1 MEINKYKICII
12 SAACD
17 VQGLVDCDL
26 IAQLGEVACGGQ
38 AGRACADDGDLVAV
52 GLRHDGGS
60 VDIFTVPVG
69 HEALQTANANGLV
82 LDAAGTL
89 ALALALLRADAAA
102 DGGQGRGTIDDLIGG
117 FEVTLGHMADEL
129 GDVDADGAAGL
140 AGLVLAVD
148 AALGLVHGH
157 LGGVAQSHFLKILV
171 ADVGVLGGH
180 GTLFGVHIESH
191 FTFPPES

>member
-1 MEINKYKICII
+1 
-12 SAACD
+12 
-17 VQGLVDCDL
+17 
-26 IAQLGEVACGGQ
+26 
-38 AGRACADDGDLVAV
+38 
-52 GLRHDGGS
+52 
-60 VDIFTVPVG
+60 
-69 HEALQTANANGLV
+69 
-82 LDAAGTL
+82 
-89 ALALALLRADAAA
+89 
-102 DGGQGRGTIDDLIGG
+102 
-117 FEVTLGHMADEL
+117 MADEL

-157 LGGVAQSHFLKILV
+157 LSGVAQSHFLKILV

>member
-1 MEINKYKICII
+1 MTILHSKVDAHLLEAVDLLLDDGLGQTELGDAVHQH
-12 SAACD
+12 AACD

-26 IAQLGEVACGGQ
+26 IAQLGKVACGGQ

-52 GLRHDGGS
+52 RLRHDGCS

-117 FEVTLGHMADEL
+117 FEVTLGHMAMNS
-129 GDVDADGAAGL
+129 GMSMPTGQPVWQGL
-140 AGLVLAVD
+140 FLQWMQRLA
-148 AALGLVHGH
+148 
-157 LGGVAQSHFLKILV
+157 S
-171 ADVGVLGGH
+171 
-180 GTLFGVHIESH
+180 
-191 FTFPPES
+191 FTAISAV